1 MKGNFPPA
9 GSVVLA
15 KPLSEGLTDLALDKL
30 DRTLIKQ
37 KWTPTVGHIS
47 SFLKW
52 LTQLML
58 RIFAYRSRPHQE

>member
-37 KWTPTVGHIS
+37 
-47 SFLKW
+47 
-52 LTQLML
+52 L
-58 RIFAYRSRPHQE
+58 RLLDITIHDRSLGFHTAHFVRGAPPSLSQDG

>member
-37 KWTPTVGHIS
+37 
-47 SFLKW
+47 
-52 LTQLML
+52 L
-58 RIFAYRSRPHQE
+58 RLLDITYMTAVWDFTAHFVRGAPPSLSQDG